1 MDDQEGKLETID
13 KVFRNDPN
21 DDRPLGGGKKF
32 QIPEYADGENPP
44 VVEPPKKKPTNSNRL
59 ATKNKPVVDE
69 EQQQQQAGQDDNQ
82 QQQNNDQAEEKIEDG
97 FAKIDKQIRNDP
109 NDERP
114 LGGGK
119 KFQIPEFADGEQPPP
134 EEKPKPKAIPKRLQ
148 ARLEN
153 KDKNEQENQDNS
165 QQADKKPSASST
177 AADKP
182 WLKKKA
188 VVSDKSEESSQQNN
202 EIDEKPVSGNT
213 NQKNLEDDRPIG
225 TSNKEASNDDRPIGG
240 GPKKNTF
247 SQDQE
252 YPDNE
257 RPLGNTKQVNNQDD
271 ERPIGGNKKNNTF
284 NPDDE
289 RPIGAAKKNNFVD
302 EDERP
307 IGGGNKN
314 QFVDEDQRPIGAG
327 NKSNMM
333 SEYPDGMDAESIQ
346 GASSSKDEGPL
357 SKRLVSKV
365 LKTRQ
370 TAFQELASEFETKK
384 KDASLFSEYESE
396 WDKKISDIN
405 PSVQEQACNALK
417 NWIVFHPNFKNLKI
431 NDTSSILKA
440 LIEKC
445 IASGKPQLLPISKDV
460 LCLLYEKNNDQGE
473 FFEALNTCVKNKNA
487 KVVCAGIQSIT
498 DLMTN
503 YGVKKFDFMKPFFGE
518 IEKQSLST
526 NSSIRAD
533 CMVFFKEAM
542 KWLGDAIVKN
552 YTKNLKKLQ
561 QDELDKFYSEWD
573 KLPMVPLRASEEEKK
588 AAQNKASSGTN
599 GGSGGGAS
607 ISAGGDID
615 LYDIVDAVDIFV
627 KYSDKW
633 CDKVL
638 ALSKWQEKK
647 EHLEEIIT
655 AASQPK
661 VSPSN
666 YMPVVG
672 MIKRLLNDNNS
683 NVQLNSI
690 KLTGCL
696 CKSIRKGFNM
706 GAKQLFDQIIIKFRD
721 KKTLIIEETKIAID
735 NFWYS
740 VSLEEVMEEIKEA
753 LQDKA
758 PPMKMQVMQA
768 IERYFDTRPNANKSR
783 DAFKQACIPTIKKL
797 FDDSTS
803 EIREYSLKLIGKFN
817 KQKDWFTS
825 EEINNLTAGLNDQKK
840 AKIQQVQES
849 NDKPDLGASKVI
861 QKPGTASK
869 PPIKQQ
875 DDDEEVKEN
884 KSTLNSTIKG
894 GGLKK
899 AGGEKVQAEKQSNQN
914 SGSGGAAMNDED
926 VSSSSIPTSEECE
939 QRLIDNGMPEEYLK
953 IFAGTKNPEKVEAL
967 QAIASSSYYESC
979 LLELFVYLDKV
990 AFKSSILLIQKE
1002 VLNLVENAINF
1013 DSFNK
1018 KCFHVITDFI
1028 VKYVGEA
1035 KFNTQVQSIIEKSCE
1050 RLVPKYVISRL
1061 IRVLKQDEKK
1071 MSPKS
1076 AQELSKSIA
1085 KIIDL
1090 ATLKYINFMDVL
1102 QFGKESIQNTNVSIK
1117 AGGQEVLKKLYEHM
1131 GETLT
1136 NNFLKDIPANIMGTL
1151 QKEFSKLTVLSE
1163 SDKASNATMKFVGE
1177 AAKEVTA
1184 TAKSA
1189 SSNPLDQLPR
1199 ADISKDAE
1207 KILKKLSDAK
1217 WQTRKEGLDE
1227 LDKLLQKS
1235 NNRIQLTGLFDLLAA
1250 LKQTLQESNKGV
1262 QRQAF
1267 NFVGRFAEACGKDL
1281 RPHSKNL
1288 LCQIVSNLSNKESLM
1303 RKEVIQAL
1311 DRFEKAIGG
1320 EHVVNVMSA
1329 YLSES
1334 NPELRQGIIEW
1345 ILRHPDSYAAGDLN
1359 AYVQPILL
1367 CLDDKTKE
1375 IRVLAE
1381 QLLEKTI
1388 SVTTA
1393 EPFKFAFKD
1402 MKPATVKAIQPII
1415 SKYTNLD
1422 DDADQGPTPTVTR
1435 KDNKSSTQ
1443 IIQKQNDKNPPK
1455 IIVAGQ
1461 KPATGANAQA
1471 NKEKTT
1477 LTRNATTMNLKVND
1491 EKSDTASNNGDKTPT
1506 KSKFG
1511 LNHSASTNKI
1521 NIKPD
1526 NNQNAG
1532 KSSFQQGSQQSSQS
1546 QIEDFTI
1553 EKAQQQNVSSIQ
1565 TSLQSTSNRPSS
1577 MVDQTA
1583 KKIMMDDSMIFPVS
1597 NSISSLK
1604 NKRFNFPLYQN
1615 FDIQNPSNEH
1625 FEFIQNELKF
1635 LLNSTVTPLMFS
1647 FNYKC
1652 VIQATEQLKNA
1663 CDDLMQQPSLK
1674 YFSDLLFQ
1682 WCFMRLYGNFNI
1694 EVSIH
1699 LLDTIRTILIV
1710 LQKTS
1715 ETLSCLEI
1723 GTINASIRECF
1734 INLPESSNLLQQAY
1748 LIINLQLKMLGD
1760 KRDKVIHFWLNQ
1772 LLVSVFDL
1780 HPQYFESDNLNLEV
1794 VQNEYQNKLYDL
1806 FINVLIKNINP
1817 QTSLQFLSSIQF
1829 KTPKAI
1835 DFILA
1840 VQDQFGR
1847 DTLLQAGF
1855 TSSVLDQYEQS
1866 KQVSNTLQ
1874 SPGFPN
1880 PQQFNVSIYNNLS
1893 NQSKLIGP
1901 PTITSNNPSSQIGN
1915 DNVTPKNKNSVTA
1928 LQANGVKLNE
1938 TPSFNKTQQ
1947 GPSLSNQ
1954 QQNQT
1959 QQPSS
1964 NLQKPQQ
1971 PQQQFQQTQQPQ
1983 QQIQQPSLEEVFI
1996 SKVKSLQ
2003 KDPYSND
2010 KIEMLVY
2017 INNIIQDHENQA
2029 YLSLIE
2035 SNTNLLLD
2043 MIYTQL
2049 RFVFENKK
2057 TISPQ
2062 YLQYFLNVMYK
2073 CFTIKSFAK
2082 GCQFEPLKNFTEEIL
2097 YRLLAE
2103 DENQNKEE
2111 QNQNNASGIIKLIN
2125 STMLRILENSRPEQI
2140 YKILLELLIKYRQ
2153 QFNYAK
2159 ILGLIIK
2166 CILKVTKGLEDF
2178 INQIDL
2184 NELLLYF
2191 HKYICEFLVPNPTMS
2206 DDIGVKTIKTI
2217 LKELCK
2223 LKGEAIWVV
2232 YNNSIKNC
2240 PQKDQ
2245 FIFEW
2250 IGLVLKPAQSS
2261 NTAGNPIS
2269 IVSPRD
2275 LRFER
2280 KISATQQSLTNISPD
2295 QIDSLIV
2302 KTIQNIKQSDTFEQ
2316 GIAQLHEI
2324 LTKYPSI
2331 NIETYLQDC
2340 TQNFTKFVIN
2350 NLEKYDQQK
2359 KVSGLAGMQNN
2370 SQLFSTAKN
2379 YQQPNYNDD
2388 SRSEDKN
2395 NSSYGIGKQM
2405 DYKSL
2410 HNGINEL
2417 KQRILRR
2424 DQQYNELESISQIN
2438 YQSQQ
2443 GDKSYQPK
2451 TTEEFMQK
2459 VIDMKAKRHNQQLS
2473 QSNIKGINEDDQA
2486 NSSFSSN
2493 KQNF

>member
-1 MDDQEGKLETID
+1 MDEQEGKLETID

-21 DDRPLGGGKKF
+21 DDRPLGGGGKKF

-59 ATKNKPVVDE
+59 ATKNKPVVSE
-69 EQQQQQAGQDDNQ
+69 EQQQQQIEQDGNQ
-82 QQQNNDQAEEKIEDG
+82 QQQNSDQNEEKAEDG
-97 FAKIDKQIRNDP
+97 FVKIDKPIRNDP

-119 KFQIPEFADGEQPPP
+119 KFQIPEFADGEQPPQ
-134 EEKPKPKAIPKRLQ
+134 EDKPKPKAIPKRLQ

-153 KDKNEQENQDNS
+153 KDKNVQENQDDS
-165 QQADKKPSASST
+165 QQDDKKPSASST

-182 WLKKKA
+182 WLKKKGA
-188 VVSDKSEESSQQNN
+188 ASGKSEESSLQNN
-202 EIDEKPVSGNT
+202 EIDEKPIGGKTNLKNQDDETPTPSGN
-213 NQKNLEDDRPIG
+213 
-225 TSNKEASNDDRPIGG
+225 SNDERPIGG
-240 GPKKNTF
+240 GSKKNTF

-257 RPLGNTKQVNNQDD
+257 RPLGNNKQQNNQDD

-289 RPIGAAKKNNFVD
+289 RPIGGPKKNNFID

-314 QFVDEDQRPIGAG
+314 SLADEDERPIGAG

-333 SEYPDGMDAESIQ
+333 SEYPDGMDAESMQ

-370 TAFQELASEFETKK
+370 SAFQELAQEFETKK

-417 NWIVFHPNFKNLKI
+417 NWIVFNPNFKNLKI

-445 IASGKPQLLPISKDV
+445 IASGKPQLLPISKEV

-498 DLMTN
+498 DLMSN
-503 YGVKKFDFMKPFFGE
+503 FGVKKFDFMKPFFGE

-526 NSSIRAD
+526 NSQIRAD

-573 KLPMVPLRASEEEKK
+573 KQPMVPLRASEEEKK
-588 AAQNKASSGTN
+588 AAQNKASSSGAT
-599 GGSGGGAS
+599 GGAGGAS
-607 ISAGGDID
+607 SSAGGDID

-638 ALSKWQEKK
+638 ALTKWQEKK
-647 EHLEEIIT
+647 EHLDEIIT

-661 VSPSN
+661 VSPGN

-721 KKTLIIEETKIAID
+721 KKTLIIEETKSAID

-740 VSLEEVMEEIKEA
+740 VTLEEVIEEVKEA

-768 IERYFDTRPNANKSR
+768 IERYFDTRPNASKSR

-840 AKIQQVQES
+840 AKIQQGQEN
-849 NDKPDLGASKVI
+849 NDKPDLGASKII

-875 DDDEEVKEN
+875 EEDEEVKEN
-884 KSTLNSTIKG
+884 KSTLNSTIRG
-894 GGLKK
+894 GGTKK
-899 AGGEKVQAEKQSNQN
+899 VGGEKTQTEKQQNQ
-914 SGSGGAAMNDED
+914 SSGGGGASMNDED
-926 VSSSSIPTSEECE
+926 VSSSSIPSSEECE
-939 QRLIDNGMPEEYLK
+939 QRLKDNGMPEEYSK

-967 QAIASSSYYESC
+967 QTMASSSYIESC
-979 LLELFVYLDKV
+979 LLELLVYLDKV
-990 AFKSSILLIQKE
+990 AFKSSILVVQKE
-1002 VLNLVENAINF
+1002 VLNLVENAINL

-1028 VKYVGEA
+1028 IKYVGEA
-1035 KFNTQVQSIIEKSCE
+1035 KFNAQVQSIIEKSCE
-1050 RLVPKYVISRL
+1050 KLVPKYVISRL

-1076 AQELSKSIA
+1076 AQELSKSIV

-1102 QFGKESIQNTNVSIK
+1102 QFGKESIQNTNPSIK
-1117 AGGQEVLKKLYEHM
+1117 AGGQEILKKLYEHM

-1151 QKEFSKLTVLSE
+1151 TKEFSKLTVLSE

-1184 TAKSA
+1184 SAKSA

-1207 KILKKLSDAK
+1207 KVLKKLSDAK

-1267 NFVGRFAEACGKDL
+1267 NFIGRFAEACGKDL

-1329 YLSES
+1329 YLSEN

-1345 ILRHPDSYAAGDLN
+1345 ILRHPESYAAGDLN

-1367 CLDDKTKE
+1367 CLDDKSKE

-1422 DDADQGPTPTVTR
+1422 DDGDQAPTPAVTR

-1443 IIQKQNDKNPPK
+1443 IIQKPNDKNPPK

-1461 KPATGANAQA
+1461 KPGTAQNSQTG
-1471 NKEKTT
+1471 KEKT
-1477 LTRNATTMNLKVND
+1477 LTRNATTMNLKAND

-1526 NNQNAG
+1526 NAQNAG
-1532 KSSFQQGSQQSSQS
+1532 KSSFQQGSQQSSQT
-1546 QIEDFTI
+1546 QIEDFTMDKI
-1553 EKAQQQNVSSIQ
+1553 QQQSVSSMQ
-1565 TSLQSTSNRPSS
+1565 TSQFSTSNRLSS

-1583 KKIMMDDSMIFPVS
+1583 KKIMIDDSMIFPVS

-1615 FDIQNPSNEH
+1615 FNIQNPSNEH

-1635 LLNSTVTPLMFS
+1635 LLSSTVTPLMFS

-1652 VIQATEQLKNA
+1652 VIEATEQIKNA
-1663 CDDLMQQPSLK
+1663 CHELMQQPSLK
-1674 YFSDLLFQ
+1674 YLSDLLFQ

-1699 LLDTIRTILIV
+1699 LLDTIRTILHV
-1710 LQKTS
+1710 LQKSS
-1715 ETLSCLEI
+1715 ETLSDLEI

-1734 INLPESSNLLQQAY
+1734 INLPETSSVLQQVN
-1748 LIINLQLKMLGD
+1748 IITNLQLKMLGE
-1760 KRDKVIHFWLNQ
+1760 KKDKVIHFWLNQ
-1772 LLVSVFDL
+1772 LLVSVGDL

-1794 VQNEYQNKLYDL
+1794 VQNGYQNKLYDL
-1806 FINVLIKNINP
+1806 ITNVLIKNINS
-1817 QTSLQFLSSIQF
+1817 QKSLEFLNTIQF

-1835 DFILA
+1835 NFILA
-1840 VQDQFGR
+1840 VQEQFGR
-1847 DTLLQAGF
+1847 DALLQAGF
-1855 TSSVLDQYEQS
+1855 TSSVLDQYEQN
-1866 KQVSNTLQ
+1866 KQVPNNMQ

-1880 PQQFNVSIYNNLS
+1880 PQQFNVSIYNNVS
-1893 NQSKLIGP
+1893 NQQKLITP
-1901 PTITSNNPSSQIGN
+1901 PTIASSNPSSQIAN
-1915 DNVTPKNKNSVTA
+1915 ENVTPKNKNSVSA

-1954 QQNQT
+1954 QTNQT
-1959 QQPSS
+1959 QQPSTS
-1964 NLQKPQQ
+1964 LQKPQQ
-1971 PQQQFQQTQQPQ
+1971 AQQQIQQAQQAQ
-1983 QQIQQPSLEEVFI
+1983 QQIQQPSLEEIFI

-2003 KDPYSND
+2003 KDPYSNE
-2010 KIEMLVY
+2010 KIDMLVY

-2082 GCQFEPLKNFTEEIL
+2082 GCQFDHLKNFTEEIL

-2111 QNQNNASGIIKLIN
+2111 QNQNNASGVIKLIN

-2250 IGLVLKPAQSS
+2250 IGLVLKPTQSS
-2261 NTAGNPIS
+2261 NTTGNPIS

-2280 KISATQQSLTNISPD
+2280 KISATQHSLTNISPD
-2295 QIDSLIV
+2295 QIDSLII
-2302 KTIQNIKQSDTFEQ
+2302 KTIQSIKQSDTFEQ

-2359 KVSGLAGMQNN
+2359 KVSGLAGIQNN
-2370 SQLFSTAKN
+2370 SQLFSTSKN

-2395 NSSYGIGKQM
+2395 SSSYGIGKQM
-2405 DYKSL
+2405 DYESL
-2410 HNGINEL
+2410 HNRINEF
-2417 KQRILRR
+2417 KQRIIRR
-2424 DQQYNELESISQIN
+2424 DQQQYNELESISQIN

-2451 TTEEFMQK
+2451 TTEEYMQK

-2473 QSNIKGINEDDQA
+2473 QGNIKGINEDDQA